1 MSESPAHLIVV
12 GASAGGVEALRE
24 FVGGLPTDLTA
35 AVLVVLHIPAQG
47 PSVLPS
53 ILRRAGSLPAVAADN
68 GTPLAAGTIYTAV
81 PDHHLLVAD
90 GRVLLSRG
98 PTENGHRPGV
108 DALFRSAA
116 VVWGPRVAGVVLSGS
131 LDDGTAG
138 LALIKAQG
146 GLTAVQD
153 PTEALYPSM
162 PENALANVDVDL
174 VMPAE
179 KIGSALA
186 DRLRFQPAD
195 RLTPPPLDQLEARI
209 DQLEARI
216 DAGEQDDSSEVTT
229 VMPAAGLICPDCG
242 GSLFTVQAGAR
253 FRCRIGHAWTA
264 QALSLEQHLE
274 VERALWSALRVVE
287 EKRALADRMRAD
299 ALERGHRQVA
309 DTYAERSTEHAHTV
323 AVLRELLS
331 REPS

>member
-1 MSESPAHLIVV
+1 MSESPSHLIVV

-35 AVLVVLHIPAQG
+35 AVLVVLHIPAHG
-47 PSVLPS
+47 TSVLPS
-53 ILRRAGSLPAVAADN
+53 ILRRAGPLPAVAAEH

-81 PDHHLLVAD
+81 PGHHLLVAD
-90 GRVLLSRG
+90 GRTILSRG

-138 LALIKAQG
+138 LASIKARG
-146 GLTAVQD
+146 GSTAVQD
-153 PTEALYPSM
+153 PAEALYPSM

-174 VMPAE
+174 IMPAK

-195 RLTPPPLDQLEARI
+195 PIAPPPPLDRLEAR
-209 DQLEARI
+209 L
-216 DAGEQDDSSEVTT
+216 DAGEQDHSTEVTAT
-229 VMPAAGLICPDCG
+229 MPAAGLICPDCG
-242 GSLFTVQAGAR
+242 GSLFTAKSAAR

-264 QALSLEQHLE
+264 QALLLEQHLE

-299 ALERGHRQVA
+299 ALEHGHRHIA
-309 DTYAERSTEHAHTV
+309 DTYAERSSEHAHT
-323 AVLRELLS
+323 AEVLRELLS
-331 REPS
+331 RDPS

>member
-1 MSESPAHLIVV
+1 MSESPSHLIVV

-53 ILRRAGSLPAVAADN
+53 ILRRAGSLHAVAADN

-81 PDHHLLVAD
+81 PGHHLLVAD
-90 GRVLLSRG
+90 GRTLLSRG

-138 LALIKAQG
+138 LASIKAQG

-153 PTEALYPSM
+153 PAEALYPSM

-174 VMPAE
+174 VMPAK

-195 RLTPPPLDQLEARI
+195 PPAPPPPLDR
-209 DQLEARI
+209 LEARI
-216 DAGEQDDSSEVTT
+216 DAGEQDDSTEVTAAL
-229 VMPAAGLICPDCG
+229 PAAGLSCPDCG
-242 GSLFTVQAGAR
+242 GSLFAAQTAAR

-264 QALSLEQHLE
+264 QALLLEQHLE
-274 VERALWSALRVVE
+274 VERALSAALRVVE

>member
-1 MSESPAHLIVV
+1 MSESPSHLIVV

-53 ILRRAGSLPAVAADN
+53 ILRRAGPLPAVAAEN

-81 PDHHLLVAD
+81 PGHHLLVAD
-90 GRVLLSRG
+90 GRTLLSRG

-138 LALIKAQG
+138 LASIKAQG

-162 PENALANVDVDL
+162 PENALAAVDVDL
-174 VMPAE
+174 VMPAK

-195 RLTPPPLDQLEARI
+195 SLAPPPPLDR
-209 DQLEARI
+209 LEARI
-216 DAGEQDDSSEVTT
+216 DAGEQDDSTEVTAT
-229 VMPAAGLICPDCG
+229 MPAAGLSCPDCG
-242 GSLFTVQAGAR
+242 GSLFAAKTGTR

-264 QALSLEQHLE
+264 QALLLEQHLE
-274 VERALWSALRVVE
+274 VERALSSALRVVE
-287 EKRALADRMRAD
+287 EKRQLADRMRAN
-299 ALERGHRQVA
+299 AIEHGHRQVA
-309 DTYAERSTEHAHTV
+309 DTYAERSSEHAHT
-323 AVLRELLS
+323 AQVLRELLS
-331 REPS
+331 RDPS